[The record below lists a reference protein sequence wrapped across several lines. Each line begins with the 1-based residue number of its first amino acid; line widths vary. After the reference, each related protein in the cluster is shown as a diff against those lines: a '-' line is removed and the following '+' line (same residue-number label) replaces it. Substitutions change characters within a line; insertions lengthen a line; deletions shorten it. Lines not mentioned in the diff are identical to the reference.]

1 MFSSHFNVGVV
12 LTQVFQR
19 QETRMINP
27 HKLSVS
33 AEILTRLLASENL
46 YLFSHWWI
54 KKIYWDS
61 KANFHQD
68 LQNFCEVKGVALIYS
83 SSGIWLLAPVLIIQF
98 WHKYFINL
106 ECSPATTFPFEVC
119 GDYRWL
125 ARGRQIQSS
134 NCQTKFS
141 KRKLY
146 TL

>member
-1 MFSSHFNVGVV
+1 MFSSHFNEGVV
-12 LTQVFQR
+12 LMQVFQKHEWSILKNFQCLLKFWHDYWPLKISTYLAVDGWRKSTKIQR
-19 QETRMINP
+19 QIFTKICRN
-27 HKLSVS
+27 
-33 AEILTRLLASENL
+33 
-46 YLFSHWWI
+46 FS
-54 KKIYWDS
+54 
-61 KANFHQD
+61 
-68 LQNFCEVKGVALIYS
+68 EVKGVALIYS

-98 WHKYFINL
+98 WHKYFINF
-106 ECSPATTFPFEVC
+106 ECSPATTFSFEVC